1 MGWWWSS
8 SAGPAPARPG
18 GAAPAPARAA
28 TTGLGLALVAFMALS
43 PLTPA
48 AALASGTALYAYVGG
63 GAPGP
68 SPASCPPT
76 TTPADQCTLTEAL
89 ATAAPGDMVALAT
102 PGRTSPYF
110 GNWTIDTAGTSLSS
124 PVTIEPAPGVPDP
137 VLDGNLGQPTGCTTT
152 SCAGPVLTIG
162 TIARTGAAY
171 VENVV
176 HVVIDGLSADG
187 LTIADGHNTTPT
199 QGGVGSGSGSGVFT
213 LGGAIDNTWGGILT
227 VADTDFDDNTA
238 NFGGAIINAN
248 GDDTGSGTLSVA
260 GCTFTGNRAIDGDGG
275 AINNSGGGDGAA
287 GALTVMN
294 STFSANSASGTAVA
308 KGDGGAIDNGD
319 EYGSDG
325 PFTISGSMFIDN
337 TASVDGG
344 AIDNGDNGGGGG
356 TDDVPNSVSTS
367 TFMDNGA
374 RSGDIRHGD
383 GGAIDNADLGGNG
396 YLTVTSSTFIGNTAS
411 AKGKHSYPH
420 YTANGGAIDNADH
433 GGKGYVTVVGSTFDG
448 NTTYAHGGGNS
459 DGGAIDN
466 GDDAG
471 TGALTVSSST
481 FEANAAESGA
491 YGSHGGA
498 IDNADDGGTG
508 TLSVSASTFDGDFVI
523 GNGSDDGPLIES
535 RDFGGH
541 ATVYV
546 AANIFNGSCGQG
558 TGKGTW
564 TDGGYNLGADKT
576 CEHHNAYDVNYDGSL
591 SDFLG
596 PLAANGGPT
605 PTISLITTGDPP
617 DLAIGMVPNPT
628 KSLCPATDQRGYT
641 SAAHAPCDAGAY
653 QTTGRTNAAT

>member
-1 MGWWWSS
+1 MGWRWSS
-8 SAGPAPARPG
+8 SVGRAPARPG
-18 GAAPAPARAA
+18 WATKAPARAA
-28 TTGLGLALVAFMALS
+28 AAALGLALVPFMALS
-43 PLTPA
+43 PLAQAP
-48 AALASGTALYAYVGG
+48 ALASGTTLYAYVGG

-68 SPASCPPT
+68 LPASCPQT
-76 TTPADQCTLTEAL
+76 TTPVDQCTLTEAL
-89 ATAAPGDMVALAT
+89 AAAAPGDIVALAT
-102 PGRTSPYF
+102 PGSTSHYL
-110 GNWTIDTAGTSLSS
+110 GNWTIDTAGTSSSS
-124 PVTIEPAPGVPDP
+124 PVTVEPAPGAPDP
-137 VLDGNLGQPTGCTTT
+137 ALDGNLGRPTGCTTT

-162 TIARTGAAY
+162 TIARTGAVY

-187 LTIADGHNTTPT
+187 LTIEDGDNTTPT

-213 LGGAIDNTWGGILT
+213 LGGAIDNTWGGVLS
-227 VADTDFDDNTA
+227 VADTDFDNNTA

-248 GDDTGSGTLSVA
+248 GDDTGSGTLSVT
-260 GCTFTGNRAIDGDGG
+260 GCTFTGNKATDGDGG

-287 GALTVMN
+287 GALTVAS
-294 STFSANSASGTAVA
+294 STFNGNRASGTAMA

-319 EYGSDG
+319 EYGSG
-325 PFTISGSMFIDN
+325 GAFAISNSLFIDN

-356 TDDVPNSVSTS
+356 ADDVPNSVSAS
-367 TFMDNGA
+367 TFMDNSA

-411 AKGKHSYPH
+411 ARGKRSYPH

-433 GGKGYVTVVGSTFDG
+433 GGKGYVTVAGSTFDG

-466 GDDAG
+466 ADDAG
-471 TGALTVSSST
+471 AGTLTVSGST
-481 FEANAAESGA
+481 FEANAAETGA

-508 TLSVSASTFDGDFVI
+508 TLSVSASTFDGDMVI

-535 RDFGGH
+535 RDFGGN

-564 TDGGYNLGADKT
+564 TDGGYNISADKT
-576 CEHHNAYDVNYDGSL
+576 CEHHNAYDVNYDESL
-591 SDFLG
+591 SGFLG
-596 PLAANGGPT
+596 PLANNGGPT
-605 PTISLITTGDPP
+605 PTISLITTGNPP

-628 KSLCPATDQRGYT
+628 RSLCPATDQRGYT
-641 SAAHAPCDAGAY
+641 SAASAPCDAGAY
-653 QTTGRTNAAT
+653 QTTGSTNGRT